1 MRFASVNFYFIA
13 GETNSTSQQ
22 TLELLPSVQR
32 RKLLALMVLPSQ
44 SRHHHGHEL
53 LKGGLNFWCELV
65 SQLGGE
71 DDGQALR
78 QQL

>member
-1 MRFASVNFYFIA
+1 MRFASVDFYFIA
-13 GETNSTSQQ
+13 GETNNTSQQ

-32 RKLLALMVLPSQ
+32 RKVLALVVLPSQ
-44 SRHHHGHEL
+44 SWHHHSQEL

-65 SQLGGE
+65 SHLGGD

-78 QQL
+78 